1 MTTDERVERREMT
14 QRMYEAVEELRVAV
28 VDEITAKLA
37 YKIANDAVSNAGTY
51 VTEVLQ
57 RRDRA
62 ERQLRTIMAEEASVK
77 A

>member
-14 QRMYEAVEELRVAV
+14 QRMYEAVEE
-28 VDEITAKLA
+28 
-37 YKIANDAVSNAGTY
+37 
-51 VTEVLQ
+51 